1 MKFPRTLWDLLRGPN
16 RAPAHAAS
24 PTRRQRQTA
33 QQDRYDQLVDQ
44 MKTTWSIRIHK
55 WRNSTSGCA
64 WELRDRQGNIT
75 RMIEAPYPRG
85 PMSCVIFLHEVGH
98 HAMGF
103 NCGQPRCMEEH
114 LAWDWAI
121 REMTARGFNVTDR
134 VRTRRDAAMRYA
146 LHKAVRRGIKRIPSE
161 LVQWLPEGVE
171 VATIS

>member
-1 MKFPRTLWDLLRGPN
+1 MKFPRTLWDLLRGSA
-16 RAPAHAAS
+16 RTPACAVR
-24 PTRRQRQTA
+24 PPRPRKQTA
-33 QQDRYDQLVDQ
+33 QQDRYDQLVEE
-44 MKTTWSIRIHK
+44 MKQVWSIRVRK
-55 WRNSTSGCA
+55 WRSSTSGCA
-64 WELRDRQGNIT
+64 WELRTRRGEVT
-75 RMIEAPYPRG
+75 RMIESPYPRG

-146 LHKAVRRGIKRIPSE
+146 LHKAMRRGIKRVPAE
-161 LVQWLPEGVE
+161 LVQWLPEGAK
-171 VATIS
+171 VAVLP